1 MSVVRPFAIGAVS
14 ALRARVFVLGIVAI
28 AAFGALL
35 VLASATSA
43 VAQSYPAR
51 RITIVVPF
59 SPGTAFDL
67 IARTAGQKITERTGQ
82 PVVVDNKPGASG
94 TLGTEMVAS
103 AAPDGYTLVTAGA
116 PLTVHKALIKN
127 LRYDPV
133 TSFTPIA
140 TLTASSVGL
149 VVNPAVMPVNSL
161 DELIAAV
168 KARPGYYNYSSPGV
182 GTLQQLGFEL
192 FKQQLGLD
200 VQHVPYRGASQA
212 ITDFVSGQVHFTYLP
227 ISAALPHV
235 QAGKLR
241 ILANAGSKRSPFA
254 PDIPT
259 LGELGH
265 PTPRLR
271 SLVRLP
277 RSGPSSARD
286 RAMVGKELAAIAET
300 RDAQEAFRRHGL
312 TPMYLD
318 SAATGARLKSEVAR
332 WTAVAEKAGLKPE

>member
-1 MSVVRPFAIGAVS
+1 MIQDIIGRLAV
-14 ALRARVFVLGIVAI
+14 
-28 AAFGALL
+28 ALL
-35 VLASATSA
+35 ALALVPSAF
-43 VAQSYPAR
+43 AQGYPAR
-51 RITIVVPF
+51 LITIVVPF

-67 IARTAGQKITERTGQ
+67 IARTAGQKITERHGQ
-82 PVVVDNKPGASG
+82 PVLADNKPGASG
-94 TLGTEMVAS
+94 TLGTEMVAA

-116 PLTVHKALIKN
+116 PLTVHKALMKN

-140 TLTASSVGL
+140 TLAASSVGL
-149 VVNPAVMPVNSL
+149 VINPAVMPVSSL

-168 KARPGYYNYSSPGV
+168 KAKPGFYNYSSPGV

-200 VQHVPYRGASQA
+200 VQHVPYRGAAQA

-259 LGELGH
+259 LAELGY
-265 PTPRLR
+265 PTLDFDLWFGFLGPAN
-271 SLVRLP
+271 LP
-277 RSGPSSARD
+277 PAIVQWWER
-286 RAMVGKELAAIAET
+286 ELAAIAET
-300 RDAQEAFRRHGL
+300 RDAQDAFRRHGL

-332 WTAVAEKAGLKPE
+332 WAAVAERAGLKPE

>member
-1 MSVVRPFAIGAVS
+1 MI
-14 ALRARVFVLGIVAI
+14 RARIGCLAGAVFVL
-28 AAFGALL
+28 AFA
-35 VLASATSA
+35 ASASA
-43 VAQSYPAR
+43 WAQGYPAR

-67 IARTAGQKITERTGQ
+67 IARTAGQKIAERTGA

-94 TLGTEMVAS
+94 TLGTETVAS

-116 PLTVHKALIKN
+116 PITVHKALIKN

-133 TSFTPIA
+133 ASFTPLGSLA
-140 TLTASSVGL
+140 ASSVGL

-168 KARPGYYNYSSPGV
+168 KAKPGYYNYSSPGL

-200 VQHVPYRGASQA
+200 IQHVPYRGANQA
-212 ITDFVSGQVHFTYLP
+212 ITDFVSGQVHVTYLP
-227 ISAALPHV
+227 ISQALPHV
-235 QAGKLR
+235 ATGKLR
-241 ILANAGSKRSPFA
+241 ILANVGSKRSPFA

-265 PTPRLR
+265 PTLDFDLWFGFLGPAN
-271 SLVRLP
+271 LP
-277 RSGPSSARD
+277 A
-286 RAMVGKELAAIAET
+286 AIVQWWEKELAAIAEMP
-300 RDAQEAFRRHGL
+300 DAREALRRQGL
-312 TPMYLD
+312 TPMYLAA
-318 SAATGARLKSEVAR
+318 AATGARIKSEVAR
-332 WTAVAEKAGLKPE
+332 WTAVAQKAGLKPE